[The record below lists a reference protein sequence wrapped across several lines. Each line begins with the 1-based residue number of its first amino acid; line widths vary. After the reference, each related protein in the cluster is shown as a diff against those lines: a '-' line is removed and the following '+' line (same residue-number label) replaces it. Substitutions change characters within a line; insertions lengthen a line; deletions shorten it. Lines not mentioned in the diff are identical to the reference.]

1 MRIIA
6 LILWLLFWSLGS
18 VLLIRLSE
26 KVDKET
32 IKGILRWRSKCPY
45 CGATLKGRN
54 LIPLLSFLVQKGKCE
69 HCKQKIS
76 SLYPILEM
84 GSAIIFVLSFLVFQN
99 FGMGT
104 VIFRCLV
111 NRLFFLLIV
120 YDVMKYELHMP
131 LRMILIIIMI
141 WWSLFW
147 IGGTLT
153 QALASFG
160 FFAVGFGIIYFL
172 AKLYAKI
179 RYGASEWFGEGD
191 LYLGAT
197 FGLGLPFILK
207 YHYLTRWRSSLVNN
221 FLLFIVLSSVIGII
235 LRGILK
241 IIIHRH
247 PKLVTNTVSP
257 LFQNKLLIPFIPAMI
272 IALWILLRKADFFIS
287 LLFPLW

>member
-6 LILWLLFWSLGS
+6 LILWLIFWSLGS

-26 KVDKET
+26 NVDKET
-32 IKGILRWRSKCPY
+32 IKGILRWRSKCPN
-45 CGATLKGRN
+45 CWATLKGRN
-54 LIPLLSFLVQKGKCE
+54 LIPLLSFLFQRGKCE
-69 HCKQKIS
+69 HCKQPIP

-84 GSAIIFVLSFLVFQN
+84 GSAIIFVLSFLLFQN
-99 FGMGT
+99 FGIGT

-131 LRMILIIIMI
+131 LRMILTLLLIG
-141 WWSLFW
+141 WSIFW
-147 IGGTLT
+147 IGGTMT
-153 QALASFG
+153 QALASLG

-172 AKLYAKI
+172 SKRYAKL

-191 LYLGAT
+191 LYLWASL
-197 FGLGLPFILK
+197 GLGLPFILT
-207 YHYLTRWRSSLVNN
+207 YNYLTRWRSSLVNN
-221 FLLFIVLSSVIGII
+221 FLLFIILSSVIWII
-235 LRGILK
+235 LRAVLK
-241 IIIHRH
+241 LIVHRY
-247 PKLVTNTVSP
+247 PKLITNTVSP

-272 IALWILLRKADFFIS
+272 IAFWILLRKADFFIS